1 MAGNSRAIRKR
12 APSGVAM
19 PEGVHGGAGWV
30 MAWKDTTLSILRVAG
45 SEGKFRKP
53 PCGCV
58 DVPYPSHASWWRAGP
73 DHDSAF
79 PPRCA
84 MRPPLQPLRPS
95 AAERMTSSIRARNR
109 GSSIAPPAVRRTS
122 PTGTRHQSPSA
133 RYASETALFR
143 ARCSASRHV
152 SADGPGS
159 SILAARDFAK
169 AYTAISA
176 SGPPRNASSMIPHA
190 VPTLPSP
197 SPPAS
202 RRHCRSDALSANITA
217 NRPSLASYR
226 TRDGA
231 SSSMPPFHPVPA
243 MSRSTALP

>member
-1 MAGNSRAIRKR
+1 MYYRPPCPRGPMAGNSRAIRKR

-19 PEGVHGGAGWV
+19 PEGVHGGAEWV

-143 ARCSASRHV
+143 ARCSASRRV
-152 SADGPGS
+152 SADGASPPCR
-159 SILAARDFAK
+159 IPPTRDFAR
-169 AYTAISA
+169 ASWQTM
-176 SGPPRNASSMIPHA
+176 SGPPTSGT
-190 VPTLPSP
+190 VPAGRPGGMAP
-197 SPPAS
+197 RPP
-202 RRHCRSDALSANITA
+202 R
-217 NRPSLASYR
+217 SLASEPS
-226 TRDGA
+226 TTG
-231 SSSMPPFHPVPA
+231 PP
-243 MSRSTALP
+243 SG